1 MLKINDVSKLLG
13 VSQQSI
19 RRYEELGML
28 DNVETNKS
36 NRYRSYS
43 IASINVIMRILF
55 FKSMGFGTKK
65 IKKLQQTD
73 QKSEIIDVFR
83 LRQEEIRR
91 QMDREAKII
100 DKLSDL
106 TFELEHFEDNRI
118 ELGTSPDFYFIPFFD
133 SEDLIPTLDR
143 EYFRQWIDEMPLVN
157 SAPYFERDAQGNYN
171 NSFGYGLMVLKKHV
185 ANPAL
190 TDERHVCFFP
200 AGPAIHFYVRCS
212 ILMGDALDLNRLSF
226 VFEFAEKH
234 RLTLGSIIG
243 RTLITYDR
251 SLRRNI
257 LHEFWA
263 LIKNGGG

>member
-1 MLKINDVSKLLG
+1 MLKISDVSKLLG

-28 DNVETNKS
+28 DNVETNES

-43 IASINVIMRILF
+43 IAPINVTMRILF
-55 FKSMGFGTKK
+55 FKSMGFGTKR
-65 IKKLQQTD
+65 IRELQQTD
-73 QKSEIIDVFR
+73 QKSEIIDALR
-83 LRQEEIRR
+83 LKQEEIRR
-91 QMDREAKII
+91 QMDREAKIL

-106 TFELEHFEDNRI
+106 TFELEHFQDNRI

-133 SEDLIPTLDR
+133 SKDLIPTLDR
-143 EYFRQWIDEMPLVN
+143 EYFHQWVEEMPLVN
-157 SAPYFERDAQGNYN
+157 SAPYFERDAQGKYN
-171 NSFGYGLMVLKKHV
+171 ESFGYGLMALKKHV

-190 TDERHVCFFP
+190 TDERHVRFFP
-200 AGPAIHFYVRCS
+200 AGPAIHFYVSCS
-212 ILMGDALDLNRLSF
+212 ILMGDTLDLERLGF

-234 RLTLGSIIG
+234 RLSLGSIIG

-251 SLRRNI
+251 SRERSI

-263 LIKNGGG
+263 LIENGRG